1 MPNMSLRTRLNFG
14 LALLILITGAIAGAF
29 AYQWGSS
36 EADEMQDA
44 VLLQIGALA
53 RNSQMR
59 GPLEKQ
65 EGVDAEARVYL
76 FELNQPSSDASGPV
90 PSKNFSSLPDGLHT
104 VGKGKNAWRVLI
116 GTRDDG
122 SRFALSQTARY
133 RIEIARIS
141 ALNATVPLLLLIPC
155 LLLLVGFAVNVSLR
169 PLRILA
175 SDLDKSRSSEPGNLS
190 LKDVPAELY
199 PFVESI
205 NRLHGRVRRTLE
217 QQNRFVADAAHELRS
232 PVQALNIQVENLNQT
247 NLPAESANRLLI
259 LRSGIK
265 RIARLLEQLLTMAKY
280 DAPKD
285 KFPIFSLDSVAKG
298 VVADV
303 IEAAQDRSID
313 LGFSRFEES
322 PVRGDEISLAIIIRN
337 LLENAI
343 RHTPDLGRIDLAVY
357 SEGEFSFFVVQDSGA
372 GIPFDEIERVFSPFY
387 RGNAPSGE
395 GAGLGLSIVRR
406 VVSALGGHVTLQ
418 NAAGGGLRAV
428 IKLPKAIK
436 SSEPKI

>member
-36 EADEMQDA
+36 EADELQDA

-76 FELNQPSSDASGPV
+76 SELNQTDGEASDPIT
-90 PSKNFSSLPDGLHT
+90 SKKLSSLPDGLHT

-116 GTRDDG
+116 RTRDDG

-133 RIEIARIS
+133 RMEIARIS

-169 PLRILA
+169 PLKLLA
-175 SDLDKSRSSEPGNLS
+175 SDLDKSKSNEPGHLS
-190 LKDVPAELY
+190 LKDVPTELY

-205 NRLHGRVRRTLE
+205 NRLHERVRRTLE

-232 PVQALNIQVENLNQT
+232 PVQALNIQVENLDQT
-247 NLPAESANRLLI
+247 KLPAESANRLLI

-280 DAPKD
+280 DEPKD
-285 KFPIFSLDSVAKG
+285 KFPIFSLDNVAKG

-303 IEAAQDRSID
+303 IETAQDRSID

-343 RHTPDLGRIDLAVY
+343 RHTPDSGRIDLAVY
-357 SEGEFSFFVVQDSGA
+357 SEDEFSFFIVQDSGA

-387 RGNAPSGE
+387 RGNTPSGE
-395 GAGLGLSIVRR
+395 GAGLGLSIVQR

-418 NAAGGGLRAV
+418 NTVGGGLKAV

-436 SSEPKI
+436 SP

>member
-1 MPNMSLRTRLNFG
+1 
-14 LALLILITGAIAGAF
+14 
-29 AYQWGSS
+29 
-36 EADEMQDA
+36 
-44 VLLQIGALA
+44 
-53 RNSQMR
+53 
-59 GPLEKQ
+59 
-65 EGVDAEARVYL
+65 
-76 FELNQPSSDASGPV
+76 
-90 PSKNFSSLPDGLHT
+90 
-104 VGKGKNAWRVLI
+104 
-116 GTRDDG
+116 
-122 SRFALSQTARY
+122 
-133 RIEIARIS
+133 
-141 ALNATVPLLLLIPC
+141 
-155 LLLLVGFAVNVSLR
+155 
-169 PLRILA
+169 
-175 SDLDKSRSSEPGNLS
+175 LS

-285 KFPIFSLDSVAKG
+285 KFPILSLDSVAKG

-395 GAGLGLSIVRR
+395 GAGLGLSIVQR